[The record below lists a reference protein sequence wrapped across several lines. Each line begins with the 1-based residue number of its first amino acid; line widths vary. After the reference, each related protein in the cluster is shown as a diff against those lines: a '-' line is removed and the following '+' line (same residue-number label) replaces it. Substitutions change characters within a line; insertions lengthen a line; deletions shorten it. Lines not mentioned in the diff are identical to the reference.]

1 MKSRFVTRRILAPSA
16 FVSLLVL
23 ALGVVAARYVQELQ
37 RSNADVMAREVAS
50 MLASEDL
57 NVSMRE
63 FRHQLNLFLRDG
75 DSRHLEAI
83 PELRVQAHQL
93 LAKIERLSRAD
104 HERDLIEVVKRG
116 CQAFFAEYDRISN
129 PALADDFYPAT
140 VKLLEEQLDRDVLIP
155 VQNYVDFS
163 RQVVDGT
170 SRESQSLANRIRVG
184 LILLGACGAAG
195 GLLAGFGIAVA
206 ISRSVVQLQV
216 PIRGA
221 AGKLNEVVGPV
232 TLSVGTGLDGVNQM
246 LEQMSAHIATVV
258 ERLQQRES
266 EVLRAEH
273 LAAVGQLA
281 AGLAHEL
288 RNPLMPI
295 KIMVQAAID
304 QGSGAGLQGRD
315 LAVIE
320 QEITRVEQSIQDF
333 LEFARPP
340 EPEKSR
346 FDLVPVVEQT
356 LDLLAARADRQH
368 VALKQSVPDES
379 LEIVAD
385 RGQLRQVLVN
395 LVLNA
400 LDALPDGGEVEVRL
414 DVERRGEPAGPGLLD
429 DAPAGP
435 FAAGTSVLL
444 SRQLVLEAPAR
455 STRRNGQ
462 RELLRHSLR
471 SEPDDRPDNRP
482 RQLVLRVRDNGQG
495 IDEQIL
501 PRVFHPFVSTKET
514 GTGLGLSICQ
524 RIVAAH
530 GGTIEARNCPGGGAE
545 FICWLPLAEP
555 PPIAIRS
562 GAPPGDERR

>member
-1 MKSRFVTRRILAPSA
+1 MKSWFVTHRILAPA
-16 FVSLLVL
+16 ALVSLLVL

-50 MLASEDL
+50 MLASDDL
-57 NVSMRE
+57 NLAMRE
-63 FRHQLNLFLRDG
+63 FRHRLNLFLRDG
-75 DSRHLEAI
+75 DERYRQELPRLRAEA
-83 PELRVQAHQL
+83 QAL
-93 LAKIERLSRAD
+93 LARAEQLSRED
-104 HERDLIEVVKRG
+104 HERELIEVVKRG
-116 CQAFFAEYDRISN
+116 CQTFFAEYDRISD
-129 PALADDFYPAT
+129 PALAADFYPAA
-140 VKLLEEQLDRDVLIP
+140 VHLLEERLDRDVLTP
-155 VQNYVDFS
+155 ARRYVDFS
-163 RQVVDGT
+163 RQVVEGT
-170 SRESQSLANRIRVG
+170 SRDSQSLANRIRWG

-195 GLLAGFGIAVA
+195 GLLAGFGIALA

-232 TLSVGTGLDGVNQM
+232 TLSVGSGLDGLNRM

-258 ERLQQRES
+258 ERLQQRER
-266 EVLRAEH
+266 EILRAEH

-304 QGSGAGLQGRD
+304 EGDGASLHGRD

-320 QEITRVEQSIQDF
+320 QELTRVERSIQDF

-340 EPEKSR
+340 EPEKTR
-346 FDLVPVVEQT
+346 FDLVPVVDQT

-368 VALKQSVPDES
+368 VVVKRDMPDHALA
-379 LEIVAD
+379 IVAD
-385 RGQLRQVLVN
+385 RGQLQQVLMN

-400 LDALPDGGEVEVRL
+400 LDALPDGGEIEVRL
-414 DVERRGEPAGPGLLD
+414 AVEPE
-429 DAPAGP
+429 
-435 FAAGTSVLL
+435 
-444 SRQLVLEAPAR
+444 
-455 STRRNGQ
+455 GQ
-462 RELLRHSLR
+462 PSWNTGDGD
-471 SEPDDRPDNRP
+471 PVP

-495 IDEQIL
+495 IDERIL

-524 RIVAAH
+524 RIISAH
-530 GGTIEARNCPGGGAE
+530 GGSIEARNPPGGGAE
-545 FICWLPLAEP
+545 FVCRLPLTETPAAVLEP
-555 PPIAIRS
+555 TVPV
-562 GAPPGDERR
+562 